1 MNACL
6 SPTPT
11 DSRFLPTSAFAH
23 TAEQDR
29 SLTVLR
35 GPSKPIARLWSR
47 VRTAGPHFRT
57 LLLTGE
63 RGTGADTVA
72 QLLHSLSPFRTGTFL
87 RLDPAAAQRR
97 LRKPRR
103 LLREATGGV
112 LYLPDVDQLP
122 AAGQEALERL
132 LRLNRLHPYALI
144 TSTCRDLRSLAAA
157 GEFSPALAE
166 SLGSIQIDIP
176 SLHDRR
182 EDIPLLA
189 ESLLRE
195 ACASSETAVPKL
207 TPGFLEAASQYDW
220 PGNLDELRS
229 AMSWLAAMPHTGSL
243 DAHALE
249 SALRSLRHASQAA
262 EAPAA
267 VRMVKL
273 DLVVQEHIRSV
284 LTACQGNK
292 LRASVVLGI
301 SRSTLYRT
309 LEGSASQSMGLLA

>member
-1 MNACL
+1 MHACL

-11 DSRFLPTSAFAH
+11 DSRFLTTSAFAH
-23 TAEQDR
+23 TTEQDR
-29 SLTVLR
+29 SLAVLR
-35 GPSKPIARLWSR
+35 GPSEPIGRLWSR

-72 QLLHSLSPFRTGTFL
+72 QILHSLSPFCTGTFL

-112 LYLPDVDQLP
+112 LYLSNVDQLS
-122 AAGQEALERL
+122 AEGQASLERL
-132 LRLNRLHPYALI
+132 LRLNRLHPCALI

-157 GEFSPALAE
+157 GAFSRALAE

-176 SLHDRR
+176 SLQDRR

-195 ACASSETAVPKL
+195 ACASSEAPSSETRVPKL

-229 AMSWLAAMPHTGSL
+229 AMSLLASMPHTGNL
-243 DAHALE
+243 EAHALE
-249 SALRSLRHASQAA
+249 SALESLRHASQAA

-284 LTACQGNK
+284 LTA
-292 LRASVVLGI
+292 
-301 SRSTLYRT
+301 
-309 LEGSASQSMGLLA
+309 